1 MAFDGDST
9 AVRRRDTLYADV
21 IVPRHIE
28 RSFTYLVPP
37 ALAQVISVGSR
48 VLVPFGRVVLEGA
61 VVSLAHELPTEI
73 RAVSLKE
80 ISSLVQDGQN
90 PLLPP
95 KLLQL
100 SRDIATYY
108 VAPWGQ
114 CLRLV
119 SSPFATRLTSP
130 TRYRYIATPQGR
142 LALATD
148 SCPDDLRPTLQ
159 RIARRTTGI
168 LSSTLH
174 LTQRT
179 STLRMVD
186 ALIKKSWLA
195 RVAPDN
201 PNVNERKRS
210 VKLVANEHGDRA
222 RMDTALLYQN
232 LPDSD
237 VSWRAHVSQCLQSNH
252 MRKLVLHAPWPDRIR
267 RLADAIQQA
276 HSLRRSTIV
285 ITGEIAR
292 ALWLTQLLSTLTGLQ
307 ITLAHASSGSDRLEQ
322 RHGSIPSVVVGTRSV
337 IFSPIESIGLI
348 WVEGEE
354 DTALKEPQEPR
365 YHAREVA
372 GMRAEHERALLV
384 LASVHPSLES
394 KFDAAAEH
402 HDIQRNAALRPR
414 IELVDL
420 SKESGRTLFSQK
432 LISAMQEALEMGV
445 KILLFLN
452 RKGYARTLVC
462 RDCGWVPRCI
472 PCAVPFTYYRDAG
485 RLTCRYCG
493 SSDGLPDFCP
503 LCRASR
509 ISPIGNGTE
518 RIETETRRLFPQAKI
533 ARIDGDTLRRPVSA
547 HPLWESARSGAWDI
561 LIGTQALF
569 RRDPLPQHGLVGIL
583 QADSELHI
591 SDFRSAERTYQLLI
605 DAADLACPAS
615 AGGRVIVQTRFPIH
629 HAVQALLSGNPDR
642 FYEEELGARRLL
654 YYPPVCHLAELSVI
668 GKNRERVEEAAK
680 RWAMDLGQIAS
691 DQESLIVLGP
701 VQAMSTRPRHY
712 QHRMLVKASDH
723 RILSRRVHDS
733 VQSLERQYQ
742 KERIKFAIDIDPVET
757 GQR

>member
-1 MAFDGDST
+1 MAFDGDLT

-21 IVPRHIE
+21 IIPRHIE
-28 RSFTYLVPP
+28 RSFTYRVPH
-37 ALAQVISVGSR
+37 ALAQLINVGSR

-61 VVSLAHELPTEI
+61 VVSLAHELPREI
-73 RAVSLKE
+73 RVASLKE
-80 ISSLVQDGQN
+80 ISSLAQDGHN

-114 CLRLV
+114 CLRLI
-119 SSPFATRLTSP
+119 SSPFAMRLTSP
-130 TRYRYIATPQGR
+130 IRYIVTPQGR
-142 LALATD
+142 LALATGD
-148 SCPDDLRPTLQ
+148 CPDDLRPTLQ

-174 LTQRT
+174 PTQRAN
-179 STLRMVD
+179 TLRMVD
-186 ALIKKSWLA
+186 TLIKKSWLA
-195 RVAPDN
+195 RVPPDN
-201 PNVNERKRS
+201 LNVNEQKRP
-210 VKLVANEHGDRA
+210 VKPVANEHGGRA
-222 RMDTALLYQN
+222 RMDTALLHQSI
-232 LPDSD
+232 PDSD
-237 VSWRAHVSQCLQSNH
+237 VSWRDHVSDCLQRNH

-276 HSLRRSTIV
+276 YSLRRSTIV

-292 ALWLTQLLSTLTGLQ
+292 ASWLTQLLATLTGLPV
-307 ITLAHASSGSDRLEQ
+307 TFAHAPSWSDRSEQ
-322 RHGSIPSVVVGTRSV
+322 RHGSIPSIVVGTRSV
-337 IFSPIESIGLI
+337 IFSPIKSIGLI

-354 DTALKEPQEPR
+354 DPALKEPQEPR

-372 GMRAEHERALLV
+372 GMRAESERALLV
-384 LASVHPSLES
+384 LASAHPSLES
-394 KFDAAAEH
+394 QFDAAAEH
-402 HDIQRNAALRPR
+402 HDVQRHAALRPR

-420 SKESGRTLFSQK
+420 RKEVGQTLFSRK
-432 LISAMQEALEMGV
+432 LISAMQEALVMNAN
-445 KILLFLN
+445 ILLFLN

-462 RDCGWVPRCI
+462 RDCGWVPRCVS
-472 PCAVPFTYYRDAG
+472 CAVPFTYYRDAG

-493 SSDGLPDFCP
+493 SSDGVPDSCP
-503 LCRASR
+503 LCCASR
-509 ISPIGNGTE
+509 VSPIGDGTE
-518 RIETETRRLFPQAKI
+518 RIETETRRLFPHAKI

-583 QADSELHI
+583 QADSELHL
-591 SDFRSAERTYQLLI
+591 SDFRSAERTYQLLF

-615 AGGRVIVQTRFPIH
+615 AGGRVIVQTRFPTH

-654 YYPPVCHLAELSVI
+654 CYPPVCRLAELSVI
-668 GKNRERVEEAAK
+668 GKNRELVEEAAK
-680 RWAMDLGQIAS
+680 QWAMDLGRIAS
-691 DQESLIVLGP
+691 DQESLSVLGP
-701 VQAMSTRPRHY
+701 VQAMSTRRRQYH
-712 QHRMLVKASDH
+712 HRMLVKATDQ
-723 RILSRRVHDS
+723 RMLSRRLHDS
-733 VQSLERQYQ
+733 VRSLERQYP
-742 KERIKFAIDIDPVET
+742 KGRIKFVIDIDPVET
-757 GQR
+757 GQG

>member
-9 AVRRRDTLYADV
+9 AIGRRDTLYADV

-28 RSFTYLVPP
+28 RSFTYLVPHS
-37 ALAQVISVGSR
+37 LAQVIRVGSR

-61 VVSLAHELPTEI
+61 VVSLAHALPAEI
-73 RAVSLKE
+73 RTASLKE
-80 ISSLVQDGQN
+80 ISCLVRDGQD

-130 TRYRYIATPQGR
+130 TRYLITPQGR
-142 LALATD
+142 VALATG

-174 LTQRT
+174 PTRRGN
-179 STLRMVD
+179 TLRMVD
-186 ALIKKSWLA
+186 TLIKKSWLA
-195 RVAPDN
+195 RVPQSN
-201 PNVNERKRS
+201 SNVNEPQGFE
-210 VKLVANEHGDRA
+210 KLVANGHNN
-222 RMDTALLYQN
+222 TALMDAVLLPPN

-237 VSWRAHVSQCLQSNH
+237 ISWRALVSQCLQGNH
-252 MRKLVLHAPWPDRIR
+252 TRKLVLHAPWPDRIR
-267 RLADAIQQA
+267 RLADAIQQT
-276 HSLRRSTIV
+276 HSLKRSAIV

-292 ALWLTQLLSTLTGLQ
+292 ALWLKQLLSTLTGLQ
-307 ITLAHASSGSDRLEQ
+307 ITLAHASCGSDRLEQ

-337 IFSPIESIGLI
+337 IFAPIESIGLI

-372 GMRAEHERALLV
+372 GMRAENERALLV
-384 LASVHPSLES
+384 LASAHPSLES
-394 KFDAAAEH
+394 QFDAAAEH
-402 HDIQRNAALRPR
+402 HDVQHNAALRPK

-420 SKESGRTLFSQK
+420 RKESRRTLFSQK
-432 LISAMQEALEMGV
+432 LISAMQEALKMDA

-462 RDCGWVPRCI
+462 RDCGWVPRCVS
-472 PCAVPFTYYRDAG
+472 CAVPYTYYREAG
-485 RLTCRYCG
+485 HLTCRYCG
-493 SSDGLPDFCP
+493 SSGGLPDSCP

-509 ISPIGNGTE
+509 VSPIGEGTE
-518 RIETETRRLFPQAKI
+518 RIEAETRRLFPHAKI
-533 ARIDGDTLRRPVSA
+533 GRIDGDTLRRPVSA
-547 HPLWESARSGAWDI
+547 HSLWESAMSGTWDI

-569 RRDPLPQHGLVGIL
+569 RRDPLPRHGLVGII

-615 AGGRVIVQTRFPIH
+615 AGGRVIVQTRFPTH
-629 HAVQALLSGNPDR
+629 HAIQALLSGNPDK
-642 FYEEELGARRLL
+642 FYQEELEARRFL

-668 GKNRERVEEAAK
+668 GKNRELVEEAAK
-680 RWAMDLGQIAS
+680 RWAMDLGQIPS
-691 DQESLIVLGP
+691 DQEALMVLGP
-701 VQAMSTRPRHY
+701 VRAISKRPRHY
-712 QHRMLVKASDH
+712 HQRMLVKATDN
-723 RILSRRVHDS
+723 RILSRRIHDS
-733 VQSLERQYQ
+733 VQSLERRYQ
-742 KERIKFAIDIDPVET
+742 KGRIKFAIDIDPVET
-757 GQR
+757 GQG

>member
-9 AVRRRDTLYADV
+9 SVRRRDTLYADV

-28 RSFTYLVPP
+28 RSFTYRVPP
-37 ALAQVISVGSR
+37 ALALVIAVGSR

-61 VVSLAHELPTEI
+61 VISLAHELPTEI
-73 RAVSLKE
+73 RAASLKE
-80 ISSLVQDGQN
+80 IASLAQDGQN

-119 SSPFATRLTSP
+119 SSPFATRLPSP
-130 TRYRYIATPQGR
+130 TRYIVTPQGR
-142 LALATD
+142 LALATGN
-148 SCPDDLRPTLQ
+148 CPDDLRPTLQ
-159 RIARRTTGI
+159 RIARRATGI
-168 LSSTLH
+168 RSSTLH
-174 LTQRT
+174 PTQRA
-179 STLRMVD
+179 SILQVVD
-186 ALIKKSWLA
+186 ALIKRSWLA
-195 RVAPDN
+195 RVTPDSS
-201 PNVNERKRS
+201 NVNKQNRPVTPVSK
-210 VKLVANEHGDRA
+210 EHGDRA
-222 RMDTALLYQN
+222 RVDTALLPQS
-232 LPDSD
+232 LPNSD
-237 VSWRAHVSQCLQSNH
+237 ASWSAHISQCLHGNH

-285 ITGEIAR
+285 ITGEIVR
-292 ALWLTQLLSTLTGLQ
+292 ASWLTQLLSTLTGLQ
-307 ITLAHASSGSDRLEQ
+307 ITFAHASSWSDRLGE
-322 RHGSIPSVVVGTRSV
+322 RHGSFPSIVVGTRSA
-337 IFSPIESIGLI
+337 IFSPIESLGLI

-372 GMRAEHERALLV
+372 GMRAESERALLV
-384 LASVHPSLES
+384 LASAHPSLES
-394 KFDAAAEH
+394 KFDIAAEH
-402 HDIQRNAALRPR
+402 HDVQRLAALRPK

-420 SKESGRTLFSQK
+420 RKESGRTLFSRK
-432 LISAMQEALEMGV
+432 LISAMQEAFKTDA

-472 PCAVPFTYYRDAG
+472 SCAVPFTYYRDAG

-493 SSDGLPDFCP
+493 SSDGVPDSCS
-503 LCRASR
+503 LCHAPSV
-509 ISPIGNGTE
+509 SPIGDGTE
-518 RIETETRRLFPQAKI
+518 RIETETRRLFPHAKI
-533 ARIDGDTLRRPVSA
+533 GRIDGDTLRRAVSGRS
-547 HPLWESARSGAWDI
+547 LWESAKSRTWDI

-569 RRDPLPQHGLVGIL
+569 RRDPLPQYGLVGIL
-583 QADSELHI
+583 QADSELHL

-605 DAADLACPAS
+605 DAADLAFPAS
-615 AGGRVIVQTRFPIH
+615 AGGRVIVQTRFPTH
-629 HAVQALLSGNPDR
+629 HAVQALLSGHPDR
-642 FYEEELGARRLL
+642 FYEEELGARQLL
-654 YYPPVCHLAELSVI
+654 CYPPVCRLAELSVI
-668 GKNRERVEEAAK
+668 GNNRELVDEAAK
-680 RWAMDLGQIAS
+680 RWATDLGRIAP
-691 DQESLIVLGP
+691 DQESLMVLGP

-712 QHRMLVKASDH
+712 HHRMLVKATDH
-723 RILSRRVHDS
+723 RILSGRVHDS
-733 VQSLERQYQ
+733 AQRLERQYQ

>member
-1 MAFDGDST
+1 MVFDWDST
-9 AVRRRDTLYADV
+9 ATRRKDILYADV
-21 IVPRHIE
+21 IVPRHIR

-37 ALAQVISVGSR
+37 ALAHAIAVGSR
-48 VLVPFGRVVLEGA
+48 VRVPFGRVVLEGA
-61 VVSLAHELPTEI
+61 VVSLTHELPSQI
-73 RAVSLKE
+73 RAASLKE

-119 SSPFATRLTSP
+119 SSPFATRMTSP
-130 TRYRYIATPQGR
+130 TRYMVTPQGHF
-142 LALATD
+142 ALETG

-159 RIARRTTGI
+159 RIARRTAGI
-168 LSSTLH
+168 LSSTLY
-174 LTQRT
+174 LTQRANT
-179 STLRMVD
+179 RRIIDT
-186 ALIKKSWLA
+186 LIKKSWLA
-195 RVAPDN
+195 QVSPDN
-201 PNVNERKRS
+201 LNGNERKRP
-210 VKLVANEHGDRA
+210 VKQGWNEHGDSA
-222 RMDTALLYQN
+222 QIDAALLYQN

-237 VSWRAHVSQCLQSNH
+237 GAWRDRVSQCLHSNR

-276 HSLRRSTIV
+276 HSLRRSAIV

-292 ALWLTQLLSTLTGLQ
+292 ASWLTQLLSTLTGLQ
-307 ITLAHASSGSDRLEQ
+307 ITFAHRSSWPNRLEQ
-322 RHGSIPSVVVGTRSV
+322 RHGAIPAVVVGTRSV
-337 IFSPIESIGLI
+337 IFAPIESIGLI
-348 WVEGEE
+348 WVDGEE

-372 GMRAEHERALLV
+372 GMRAERERALLV
-384 LASVHPSLES
+384 LASAHPSLES

-402 HDIQRNAALRPR
+402 HDVQPHAALRPR

-420 SKESGRTLFSQK
+420 RKESRKTLFSRK
-432 LISAMQEALEMGV
+432 LISAMQEALEMGA

-462 RDCGWVPRCI
+462 QDCGWVPRCAS
-472 PCAVPFTYYRDAG
+472 CAIPFTYYRDTG
-485 RLTCRYCG
+485 RLICRYCG
-493 SSDGLPDFCP
+493 SSNELPDSCP
-503 LCRASR
+503 LCLASR
-509 ISPIGNGTE
+509 VIPLGDGTE
-518 RIETETRRLFPQAKI
+518 RIETEARRLFPHATI
-533 ARIDGDTLRRPVSA
+533 ARIDGNTLRRPISA
-547 HPLWESARSGAWDI
+547 HPLWESARSGVWDI

-583 QADSELHI
+583 QADSELHL

-605 DAADLACPAS
+605 DAADLASPAS
-615 AGGRVIVQTRFPIH
+615 AGGRVIVQTRFPTH

-642 FYEEELGARRLL
+642 FYEEELEARRLL
-654 YYPPVCHLAELSVI
+654 SYPPVCHLAELSVI
-668 GKNRERVEEAAK
+668 GKNREHVEEAAK
-680 RWAMDLGQIAS
+680 RWAMDLGQIPS
-691 DQESLIVLGP
+691 DQGSLTALGP
-701 VQAMSTRPRHY
+701 VPAMSTRPRHY
-712 QHRMLVKASDH
+712 HYRILVKATDH

-742 KERIKFAIDIDPVET
+742 KRRIKFAIDIDPAET
-757 GQR
+757 GQG